1 MNSLRPARIP
11 LTSYDNVLYEE
22 ILSGRVTRSD
32 LKCSKLFYLLFLQAC
47 IQKERS
53 QFVMWKI
60 IAREP

>member
-1 MNSLRPARIP
+1 MDSLRPARIP

-22 ILSGRVTRSD
+22 ILSERVIRSD